1 MKIMVNNCLSHEVDR
16 LFKGAILERKVLY
29 KNKVLY
35 DIDIQDKALFECFMK
50 HRHPKIVIEEGND
63 YIILSDGNRL
73 EFNQAKE

>member
-35 DIDIQDKALFECFMK
+35 NKLKLDKLELINEK
-50 HRHPKIVIEEGND
+50 TWHKGERNERND
-63 YIILSDGNRL
+63 
-73 EFNQAKE
+73 